1 MSNSESTQTWNE
13 EDDDLIAQ
21 DNAAFSD
28 ALASLEEHLQ
38 DHDLNSDSED
48 EAQQEEL
55 MYQEGAAFNPELS
68 EDGDPEAVSYAEYA
82 SEDSDEFAAH
92 VSEEGVDVSLDAA
105 LDDVDADQRSVMELD
120 DLGADDLDGAEEAI
134 EDEAFE
140 AEINETA
147 TDAEDLYEDDLAE
160 QGVSDDHS
168 QAAPAVSPLAAALGG
183 SHGADDFDLATLTQ
197 LVDEIRQESQRVTEM
212 KDAVAKALNLI
223 QEMSESLKS

>member
-38 DHDLNSDSED
+38 DHELDSED
-48 EAQQEEL
+48 EAEQEEL
-55 MYQEGAAFNPELS
+55 LYQEGAAFTPELS
-68 EDGDPEAVSYAEYA
+68 EDGEPEAASYAEYA
-82 SEDSDEFAAH
+82 SEPNDAFVSHVDE
-92 VSEEGVDVSLDAA
+92 EVSLDDV
-105 LDDVDADQRSVMELD
+105 LDDVDADQRSSSELD
-120 DLGADDLDGAEEAI
+120 ELGNDDFEGAEEAI
-134 EDEAFE
+134 EAEAFE
-140 AEINETA
+140 AEVSETA
-147 TDAEDLYEDDLAE
+147 TDAEDLYEEDL
-160 QGVSDDHS
+160 GSYT
-168 QAAPAVSPLAAALGG
+168 PADTTDASASPLAAALG
-183 SHGADDFDLATLTQ
+183 SSQGADDFDLATLTQ